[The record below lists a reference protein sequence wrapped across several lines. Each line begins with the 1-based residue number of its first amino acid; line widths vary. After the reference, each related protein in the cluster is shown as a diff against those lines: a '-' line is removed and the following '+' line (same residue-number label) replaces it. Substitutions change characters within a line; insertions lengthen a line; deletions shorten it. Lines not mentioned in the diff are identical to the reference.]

1 MKIRRQKVLEKR
13 LYITFKQQLVWIV
26 STAFAIAAAL
36 MWKDVFAQII
46 NIYMP
51 GQTLTSSIYASIVFT
66 LLAVFVIW
74 IVHTIFKE

>member
-1 MKIRRQKVLEKR
+1 MKKEKKLEKR
-13 LYITFKQQLVWIV
+13 LYITFKQQLIWIV

-36 MWKDVFAQII
+36 MWKDVFTQIA

-51 GQTLTSSIYASIVFT
+51 GQTLTYSVYASIIFT

-74 IVHTIFKE
+74 LIHIILKE